1 MLPAPLPRGMRA
13 DLALV
18 GFGHVG
24 QRFASLLDEQREV
37 LRRDHDLEVRIAGIA
52 TRRRGVHLA
61 SGGLSVTEALN
72 ASHGDDPSGRRNNLR
87 DILPQLFQRLGESS
101 SPLRVLVETTT
112 LSIADGQPAISHIE
126 AAIDAGCHA
135 VTANKGPVA
144 FAYRRLRDRATAAGV
159 SFLFEGAV
167 MDGVP
172 VFNLVREAMPGVTIQ
187 GFRGVVNS
195 TTNHILTALENGEPF
210 APALARMQAEGIA
223 EADASL
229 DIDGWDAAAKT
240 AALANVLMD
249 AEITPHLVD
258 RMGIGPESGP
268 AAQDARRRGHRL
280 RLVVA
285 ASRNRDGV
293 RATVQ
298 PVELP
303 ADDLLSGLRGTANA
317 LVLQTDLLGE
327 VAIHQLGGGLTAT
340 AYALLSDLITIRRRA
355 GAASSAEKGGS
366 DRS

>member
-1 MLPAPLPRGMRA
+1 MRA

-24 QRFASLLDEQREV
+24 QRFARLIAEQARTLLA
-37 LRRDHDLEVRIAGIA
+37 DHDLELRIVGVA
-52 TRRRGVHLA
+52 TRRHGSVFGGDGIDVERALA
-61 SGGLSVTEALN
+61 DVAAGRSLGIA
-72 ASHGDDPSGRRNNLR
+72 GDDPSLGVIRRLA
-87 DILPQLFQRLGESS
+87 DSQ
-101 SPLRVLVETTT
+101 SPLRVLIETTT
-112 LSIADGQPAISHIE
+112 LAIADAQPAIRHIE
-126 AAIDAGCHA
+126 TALDAQCHA

-144 FAYRRLRDRATAAGV
+144 FAYRRLRERAARAGV

-172 VFNLVREAMPGVTIQ
+172 VFNLVRETMPAVKVL

-195 TTNHILTALENGEPF
+195 TTNHILTALENGEEF

-229 DIDGWDAAAKT
+229 DIDGWDAAAKA

-249 AEITPHLVD
+249 ADLTPHLVD
-258 RMGIGPESGP
+258 RTGIGPESAI
-268 AAQDARRRGHRL
+268 AARAAVERGRRL
-280 RLVVA
+280 RLVASAVRNDGGEVVA
-285 ASRNRDGV
+285 RV
-293 RATVQ
+293 R

-303 ADDLLSGLRGTANA
+303 GDDLLSGLRGTANA
-317 LVLQTDLLGE
+317 LILQTDLLGE
-327 VAIHQLGGGLTAT
+327 VAIHQLGGGLTMT

-355 GAASSAEKGGS
+355 GAGS
-366 DRS
+366 PGV

>member
-1 MLPAPLPRGMRA
+1 MRA

-24 QRFASLLDEQREV
+24 QRFARLIAEQEQSLRTV
-37 LRRDHDLEVRIAGIA
+37 HDLDLRIIGIA
-52 TRRRGVHLA
+52 TRHHGGVFAAEGVDVTQALA
-61 SGGLSVTEALN
+61 DVAGGRSLQ
-72 ASHGDDPSGRRNNLR
+72 GGNNPTPAELM
-87 DILPQLFQRLGESS
+87 QRLGESR

-112 LSIADGQPAISHIE
+112 LTIADGQPAIEHIE

-144 FAYRRLRDRATAAGV
+144 FAYRRLRDRAARAGV

-172 VFNLVREAMPGVTIQ
+172 VFNLVRETMPAVTVR

-195 TTNHILTALENGEPF
+195 TTNHILTALENGEAF

-229 DIDGWDAAAKT
+229 DVEGWDAAAKT

-249 AEITPHLVD
+249 AELTPHLVD
-258 RMGIGPESGP
+258 RTGIGPES
-268 AAQDARRRGHRL
+268 ASRAQDARRRGSRL
-280 RLVVA
+280 RLV
-285 ASRNRDGV
+285 ASAGRDDRGNV
-293 RATVQ
+293 IATVR

-303 ADDLLSGLRGTANA
+303 LEDLLSGLRGTANA
-317 LVLQTDLLGE
+317 LILHTDLLGD
-327 VAIHQLGGGLTAT
+327 VAIHQLGGGLTMT
-340 AYALLSDLITIRRRA
+340 AYALLSDLIAIRRSFRL
-355 GAASSAEKGGS
+355 
-366 DRS
+366 

>member
-1 MLPAPLPRGMRA
+1 MRA

-24 QRFASLLDEQREV
+24 QRFARLIAEQADI
-37 LRRDHDLEVRIAGIA
+37 LRAAHDLEPRIVGIA
-52 TRRRGVHLA
+52 TRRHGSAYAEEGIDVERALA
-61 SGGLSVTEALN
+61 DVSAGRRLEGHGGGLSPTELV
-72 ASHGDDPSGRRNNLR
+72 
-87 DILPQLFQRLGESS
+87 QRLGSS
-101 SPLRVLVETTT
+101 ASPLRVLMETTT
-112 LSIADGQPAISHIE
+112 LAIEDGQPAIRHIE

-144 FAYRRLRDRATAAGV
+144 FAYRRLRDRAAAAGV

-172 VFNLVREAMPGVTIQ
+172 VFNLVRETMPAVTVL

-195 TTNHILTALENGEPF
+195 TTNHIITALEDGDAF

-229 DIDGWDAAAKT
+229 DVDGWDAAAKA

-249 AEITPHLVD
+249 ADLTPHLVD
-258 RMGIGPESGP
+258 RTGIGPET
-268 AAQDARRRGHRL
+268 AAQARKALQRGLRL
-280 RLVVA
+280 RLVASGSRDGSGRVA
-285 ASRNRDGV
+285 ATV
-293 RATVQ
+293 R

-303 ADDLLSGLRGTANA
+303 PEDPLSGLRGTANA
-317 LVLQTDLLGE
+317 LMLHTDLLGD
-327 VAIHQLGGGLTAT
+327 VVMHQLGGGLTAT
-340 AYALLSDLITIRRRA
+340 AYALLSDLIAIRRRV
-355 GAASSAEKGGS
+355 
-366 DRS
+366 R

>member
-1 MLPAPLPRGMRA
+1 MRA

-24 QRFASLLDEQREV
+24 QRFARLIAEQADT
-37 LRRDHDLEVRIAGIA
+37 LRTGHDLELRIVGIA
-52 TRRRGVHLA
+52 TRRHGSVYAEQGIDVERALA
-61 SGGLSVTEALN
+61 NVAAGRCLDGLEGPGG
-72 ASHGDDPSGRRNNLR
+72 GPSATDL
-87 DILPQLFQRLGESS
+87 LQRLGTAR

-112 LSIADGQPAISHIE
+112 LAIEDGQPAILHIE

-144 FAYRRLRDRATAAGV
+144 FAYRRLRDRAAAAGV
-159 SFLFEGAV
+159 SLLFEGAV

-172 VFNLVREAMPGVTIQ
+172 VFNLVRETMPAVRVL

-195 TTNHILTALENGEPF
+195 TTNHILTALEDGEAF

-229 DIDGWDAAAKT
+229 DVDGWDAAAKA
-240 AALANVLMD
+240 AALANVLMN
-249 AEITPHLVD
+249 AELTPHLVD
-258 RMGIGPESGP
+258 RTGIGADT
-268 AAQDARRRGHRL
+268 AALARDARRRGSRIRL
-280 RLVVA
+280 VASGGRDGSGRVVA
-285 ASRNRDGV
+285 AV
-293 RATVQ
+293 R

-303 ADDLLSGLRGTANA
+303 PEDLLSVLRGTANA
-317 LVLQTDLLGE
+317 LILHTDLLGD

-340 AYALLSDLITIRRRA
+340 AYALLSDLITIRRR
-355 GAASSAEKGGS
+355 E
-366 DRS
+366 R

>member
-1 MLPAPLPRGMRA
+1 MRA

-24 QRFASLLDEQREV
+24 QRFARLIAEQADT
-37 LRRDHDLEVRIAGIA
+37 LRTAHDLEPRLVGIA
-52 TRRRGVHLA
+52 TRRHGSVYAEEGIDVERALA
-61 SGGLSVTEALN
+61 DVA
-72 ASHGDDPSGRRNNLR
+72 AGRRLEGPGGGPSPVDLVR
-87 DILPQLFQRLGESS
+87 RLGSTG

-112 LSIADGQPAISHIE
+112 LAIDDGQPAILHIE

-144 FAYRRLRDRATAAGV
+144 FAYRRLRDRASAAGV
-159 SFLFEGAV
+159 AFLFEGTV

-172 VFNLVREAMPGVTIQ
+172 VFNLVRETMPAVTVL

-195 TTNHILTALENGEPF
+195 TTNHILTALEDGEAF

-229 DIDGWDAAAKT
+229 DVDGWDAAAKA
-240 AALANVLMD
+240 AALANVLMN
-249 AEITPHLVD
+249 AELTPHLVD
-258 RMGIGPESGP
+258 RTGIGPDT
-268 AAQDARRRGHRL
+268 AAQAREALQRGART
-280 RLVVA
+280 RLV
-285 ASRNRDGV
+285 ASGGRDGSGRV
-293 RATVQ
+293 VATVR

-303 ADDLLSGLRGTANA
+303 PEDLLSGLRGTANA
-317 LVLQTDLLGE
+317 LILHTDLLGD

-340 AYALLSDLITIRRRA
+340 AYALLSDLIAIRRR
-355 GAASSAEKGGS
+355 E
-366 DRS
+366 R